1 LNQDTNIRS
10 CGGVNAGSNPVL
22 TAKSKN
28 MKKYIMNQLETKPFG
43 GMVGIVIIL
52 IASLLIAIL

>member
-1 LNQDTNIRS
+1 
-10 CGGVNAGSNPVL
+10 
-22 TAKSKN
+22 

-52 IASLLIAIL
+52 ITCVLIAIYK